1 MNKLE
6 FEEVV
11 DQLIQKNPHK
21 TDKEKRLKE
30 WELYRIQFYNK
41 VDEFLNEYVSVGKIQ
56 CEEAEEK
63 IYEDYIGEYKV
74 KKLTIT
80 LGYKTASLVPI
91 GTFLFGAKGR
101 IDLKGSHG
109 KIRFVLVDKK
119 ATSFNKEIP
128 VRIKSNGEKIEREQ
142 TNPEI
147 TDWEWKIS
155 TNPPNTNYIDF
166 KQDTFLSALLEV
178 IGE

>member
-1 MNKLE
+1 MSRLE
-6 FEEVV
+6 FEKVV
-11 DQLIQKNPHK
+11 DQLVQKNPREP
-21 TDKEKRLKE
+21 DKEKRFDEWQIYLK
-30 WELYRIQFYNK
+30 QFYDR
-41 VDEFLNEYVSVGKIQ
+41 VDEFLKKYVSEKKIQ

-80 LGYKTASLVPI
+80 LGYKTAALVPI

-101 IDLKGSHG
+101 IDLEGSHG
-109 KIRFVLVDKK
+109 KISFVLVDKN
-119 ATSFNKEIP
+119 ANSFSEKVPI
-128 VRIKSNGEKIEREQ
+128 RMKSNGEEIEREQ
-142 TNPEI
+142 TDPEQI
-147 TDWEWKIS
+147 DWEWKIA
-155 TNPPNTNYIDF
+155 TNPPNTSYIDF